1 MENKAKSAH
10 PAGRD
15 ATSAPARNAVRPST
29 SRKKGR
35 LETAAD
41 KEALTQGQRP
51 RPVPAD
57 NAIRPTQSRMAG
69 RPAAVALEIPAA
81 PPSAAAPDAAR
92 PVPPP
97 PSPSTRPESPTSAQ
111 SDAPDVSTIPADIH
125 QRFVKVGRKYYF
137 PDGAR
142 AFTDRGKRLTT
153 QSENT
158 EVIRSLIGIAQARGW
173 SDVTITGSE
182 RFRREAW
189 FAARLAGLSARGYKP
204 TEFEQE
210 RLVRATARRNGADMD
225 NPAPPQRAQAVG
237 DQPASGKDEPGGRDH
252 RQGRGALTAGR
263 LIDHG
268 RATYLHNP
276 HEQMSY
282 FVKIETER
290 GERTLWGVDLERAF
304 KESLTRPQLGDAIGV
319 RATRQDTVTVKAP
332 ERDADGLVV
341 GEKSLQTHR
350 NRWIIEKREFFESRA
365 AAAQKV
371 RDGSVAARE
380 AVKVHPEL
388 AGTYLYLRG
397 AEEIAQRRIRD
408 PEDQRKFVAI
418 VRSALAQSV
427 AHGEPLPPV
436 RLRAKRNAEREPRS
450 PSRSRGSAP
459 RDPAPAR
466 I

>member
-1 MENKAKSAH
+1 MATGTKS
-10 PAGRD
+10 D
-15 ATSAPARNAVRPST
+15 APPARDGQLARAKNAVRPT
-29 SRKKGR
+29 RPRKKGP
-35 LETAAD
+35 LAPAAD
-41 KEALTQGQRP
+41 KATSPKGGQP
-51 RPVPAD
+51 RPGPAD
-57 NAIRPTQSRMAG
+57 NAIHPTQLRIAS

-81 PPSAAAPDAAR
+81 PPSAMAPDAVNPA
-92 PVPPP
+92 PL
-97 PSPSTRPESPTSAQ
+97 PSSPATRPDSRAAAQPT
-111 SDAPDVSTIPADIH
+111 APDVDTIPADIH

-189 FAARLAGLSARGYKP
+189 FAARLAGLTARGYKP

-225 NPAPPQRAQAVG
+225 NPAPLQGPQAVG
-237 DQPASGKDEPGGRDH
+237 DRPASGKDEPGGRAQ
-252 RQGRGALTAGR
+252 RQGRGGLTAGR

-466 I
+466 S